1 MPAKKKATRRGR
13 KTKEEQMQDVSVADL
28 RGMAALLLS
37 LSKAVQTAADR
48 TEQSGADHV
57 RVPVSDRF
65 KDAVGW
71 VADGVRE
78 FEEVTKTPLER
89 AHGLSFLLPETGETQ
104 IAAESK
110 EDRDKAAELKSKIAS
125 RGKPAT
131 RKNHDNGG

>member
-48 TEQSGADHV
+48 TEQSGADRI

-78 FEEVTKTPLER
+78 FEEVTKTPLEK
-89 AHGLSFLLPETGETQ
+89 AHGLKFLLPETGETQ

-110 EDRDKAAELKSKIAS
+110 EDYDEAVSIKSQSK
-125 RGKPAT
+125 RTGRAT
-131 RKNHDNGG
+131 PRKKSDTGG